1 MAAAL
6 IVKTRVCNIIKRV
19 QVSQK
24 PDEGIPV
31 FIDKKEDLLLPGA
44 SFPPPLCRPMPDSA
58 AGPQKPN

>member
-6 IVKTRVCNIIKRV
+6 IVKIIKRV

-24 PDEGIPV
+24 LDEGIPV
-31 FIDKKEDLLLPGA
+31 FIDQKEDLLSPGA
-44 SFPPPLCRPMPDSA
+44 SFPPQLCRPMPDSA